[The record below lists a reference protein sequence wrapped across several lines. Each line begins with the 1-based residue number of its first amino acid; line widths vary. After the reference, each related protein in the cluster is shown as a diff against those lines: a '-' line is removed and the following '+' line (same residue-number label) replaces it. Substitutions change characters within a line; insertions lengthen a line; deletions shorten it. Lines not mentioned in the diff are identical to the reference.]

1 MFLLEVYFVF
11 FFVYFAK
18 AIKRKQYCEK
28 VRVGI
33 VTATI
38 ASSWKHFLTYILL
51 REY

>member
-1 MFLLEVYFVF
+1 MFLLEVYYVF

-38 ASSWKHFLTYILL
+38 ESSWKHVFN
-51 REY
+51 